1 MTVGRKVNKC
11 FSSFLSSLATIFF
24 DNTKEARNEMFLPLS
39 FSFLPPLSSLSL
51 LPFEFMTR
59 FNHRLLPL
67 NLKHF
72 CLPFLFIPPNFDYL
86 FQTKVI
92 WCDFSSFLFLFF
104 SNDTKELSNDTR
116 EERGGFKCVDLWFP
130 RL

>member
-11 FSSFLSSLATIFF
+11 FSSFLSSLTTIFF
-24 DNTKEARNEMFLPLS
+24 DNTKEARNEIFLPLS
-39 FSFLPPLSSLSL
+39 FLPLPFFLFFS
-51 LPFEFMTR
+51 FEFMIR
-59 FNHRLLPL
+59 FNHRLLSS

-72 CLPFLFIPPNFDYL
+72 CLSFLFISSNFDHL

-92 WCDFSSFLFLFF
+92 RCDFSSSLLLLF
-104 SNDTKELSNDTR
+104 SNDTKELSNHTK
-116 EERGGFKCVDLWFP
+116 EEREGFKCVDLWFP